1 MHEGGGRTYNWV
13 LRLTHLYSLATDLHE
28 DNDVAAQHPDVVK
41 KLVDIVYKEHVD
53 SPLFPITLPKVTP

>member
-1 MHEGGGRTYNWV
+1 MDDWKLIVIKGTP
-13 LRLTHLYSLATDLHE
+13 HLYNLATDLHE

-53 SPLFPITLPKVTP
+53 SPLFPITLPKTVQ

>member
-1 MHEGGGRTYNWV
+1 MDDWKLIVIKGTP
-13 LRLTHLYSLATDLHE
+13 HLYNLATDLHE

-41 KLVDIVYKEHVD
+41 KMVNIVYMEHVD